1 MKRTRAPA
9 DNATLFV
16 TYAHRDISLEM
27 MRSYVEFG
35 DGGYWS
41 IHAIAWSPDGR
52 YWASAGADDT
62 LRLWDAITAQQVQ
75 VYTWNRLKGKIRDVV
90 WSPDSG
96 YIGVLAD
103 GGSGHRAST
112 HEVTVLNVVTG
123 KEVYREAQ
131 CVGNELTWSVS
142 QPLDPFS
149 SDSIAVLL
157 YDPSRT
163 WSQDGHFFLAS
174 DDGSWGEQHRKEAA
188 ATVAPADAPTREWSR
203 AGACN
208 GRRITSGTM
217 RIVDRESRQV
227 KVSLARGTSLA
238 AWSPARNSVAS
249 VRRKTISV
257 WDVERGA
264 LLCAYGGHTGWGA
277 HVTCLSWAPSGQ
289 HIASGDST
297 GAIHIWRV
305 QEQETNGI

>member
-16 TYAHRDISLEM
+16 THAHRDISLEM
-27 MRSYVEFG
+27 TRSYIEVG
-35 DGGYWS
+35 DGGYWT

-62 LRLWDAITAQQVQ
+62 LRLWDAISAHELQ
-75 VYTWNRLKGKIRDVV
+75 VYSWNRLRGKILDMV
-90 WSPDSG
+90 WSPDSR

-103 GGSGHRAST
+103 GGSGQHASA

-123 KEVYREAQ
+123 NEVYREAQ
-131 CVGNELTWSVS
+131 CVGNELTWSVN
-142 QPLDPFS
+142 QPLDPLS
-149 SDSIAVLL
+149 SHSIAVFL
-157 YDPSRT
+157 YEPGRT

-174 DDGSWGEQHRKEAA
+174 DDASWGEQHRGETT
-188 ATVAPADAPTREWSR
+188 ATVASADAPTPEWSP

-217 RIVDRESRQV
+217 RIVDRTSQQV
-227 KVSLARGTSLA
+227 KVSLARGTTLV
-238 AWSPARNSVAS
+238 AWSPARNCVAS
-249 VRRKTISV
+249 VRRKAISV
-257 WDVERGA
+257 WDVEWGT
-264 LLCAYGGHTGWGA
+264 LLCAYGGHTGWGT

-289 HIASGDST
+289 QIASGDST

-305 QEQETNGI
+305 QERETNDV